1 MKKSIVVYEKGYAR
15 VSVRDQ
21 NLDMQQVAQKEVGC
35 EKFYQEEVSGV
46 GERTEMQS
54 ALQYFPDGDCLV
66 VYKFDLLGR
75 SMREFLNILSCLGK
89 RGIGVISLKDVINA
103 LSTSG
108 KFIMHILAAQAEFE
122 CSLIVDW
129 TADGRAAARKAG
141 KKFGRPKNGH
151 IDKAAACA
159 SLYRSGM
166 TVSLIQAQ
174 ISIKSNST
182 IYRFLRM
189 GGIIS
194 NRVADK

>member
-1 MKKSIVVYEKGYAR
+1 
-15 VSVRDQ
+15 
-21 NLDMQQVAQKEVGC
+21 MQQVAQKEAGC
-35 EKFYQEEVSGV
+35 EKIYREEVSGV

-54 ALQYFPDGDCLV
+54 ALQYLRDGGCLV
-66 VYKFDLLGR
+66 VYKFDRLGR
-75 SMREFLNILSCLGK
+75 SMREFLNILSDQGK
-89 RGIGVISLKDVINA
+89 REIGVISLKDVIDA
-103 LSTSG
+103 SCTIG

-141 KKFGRPKNGH
+141 KKFSRPKNGH
-151 IDKAAACA
+151 IDKATACA

-166 TVSLIQAQ
+166 TVSQIQALL
-174 ISIKSNST
+174 SIKSNST

-189 GGIIS
+189 EGITP